1 MSVPFLSS
9 IFPIIIELYIQGN
22 LPTFNL
28 ILSSPMSSGAFSPF
42 SFLSSSLPFHLVF
55 FPSIFFSF
63 LNLQLLPSISSPPV
77 TLPCKYLNTFKS
89 LLYNKIKRS
98 LLNLLPPHWL
108 HLPTCLFFL
117 FFLTKLVEIIFS
129 LLSLFPHLL
138 LLPTCCT
145 LTLLLLWNYF

>member
-98 LLNLLPPHWL
+98 LLNLPPHWL
-108 HLPTCLFFL
+108 HLPTCLLFL